1 METKSGANKK
11 WFIFGSIVVIVAIS
25 IAVTPILVSK
35 YMKSKWQDGP
45 KYKVKNLLMNV
56 DGKLKLSKTDTV
68 YLVGN
73 NELYYFI
80 ENPEKFEMTKHI
92 DKKVSIIAKM
102 RAPKEGDNVDGHPIR
117 LFLTVEKFMPK
128 DGYAQKSTPE
138 DTEKISKEIQE
149 KLKQKTLKK
158 IKTRLAVNAIL
169 NKPVLFDVVE
179 GKISFE
185 TRKNLKGVE
194 VAVFIITDE
203 FGDRF
208 MMIDKKNKLKQFEGK
223 TLICLGR
230 EVLPPKNMPLV
241 VDEIA
246 FEIYEVYNSE
256 YKRL

>member
-1 METKSGANKK
+1 METKSGTNKK
-11 WFIFGSIVVIVAIS
+11 WFIFGSIIVIIAIS

-56 DGKLKLSKTDTV
+56 DGKLKLSKDDFV

-73 NELYYFI
+73 NEFYYFI
-80 ENPEKFEMTKHI
+80 ENSEKFDMGKYI
-92 DKKVSIIAKM
+92 DKKVSVIAKM
-102 RAPKEGDNVDGHPIR
+102 RVPKEGDNVDGHPIR

-128 DGYAQKSTPE
+128 EGYVQKITSV
-138 DTEKISKEIQE
+138 DTDKISKEIQE

-169 NKPVLFDVVE
+169 NKPILFDVVE
-179 GKISFE
+179 GKVSFE

-194 VAVFIITDE
+194 VAVVIITDE
-203 FGDRF
+203 FGDNF

-223 TLICLGR
+223 NLICLGR

-246 FEIYEVYNSE
+246 FEIYEVYNAE
-256 YKRL
+256 YQRL

>member
-11 WFIFGSIVVIVAIS
+11 WFIFGSIIVIVAIS

-35 YMKSKWQDGP
+35 YMKSKWQDAP

-56 DGKLKLSKTDTV
+56 EGTLKLSKKDTV
-68 YLVGN
+68 YLAGN

-80 ENPEKFEMTKHI
+80 ENPEKFEMTKNI

-128 DGYAQKSTPE
+128 DGYAQKVSPA
-138 DTEKISKEIQE
+138 DAEKISKEVQE

-169 NKPVLFDVVE
+169 NKPILFDVVE

-194 VAVFIITDE
+194 VGVIIITDE

-208 MMIDKKNKLKQFEGK
+208 MMIDKKNKLKQFEGQ

-256 YKRL
+256 YKKL